1 MSGRPKNAF
10 QGDIFSY
17 VFLCTTGKLI
27 TSNVFLKSH
36 TWEDSI
42 LYTSYHV
49 SNYFLKESKLFLKLV
64 IILVLFYMANS
75 IYILTI
81 EALNK
86 SVKKFFVVDSTEE
99 RKKNLSCR
107 TLQTSHPRPEMLI

>member
-1 MSGRPKNAF
+1 
-10 QGDIFSY
+10 
-17 VFLCTTGKLI
+17 
-27 TSNVFLKSH
+27 
-36 TWEDSI
+36 
-42 LYTSYHV
+42 
-49 SNYFLKESKLFLKLV
+49 
-64 IILVLFYMANS
+64 MANS